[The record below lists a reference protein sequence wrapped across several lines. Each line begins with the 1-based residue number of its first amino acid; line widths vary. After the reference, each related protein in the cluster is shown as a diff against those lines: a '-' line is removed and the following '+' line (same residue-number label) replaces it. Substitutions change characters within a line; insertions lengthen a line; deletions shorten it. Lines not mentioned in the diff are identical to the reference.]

1 VTGVTLW
8 LFHAMTVGEVAFVGL
23 YAWTARGQAGTVPW
37 WRSDIGRALMTISL
51 GFAFLLVLGEVTYWT
66 GRLMPEWTTSLGFG
80 LIVVGIYERL
90 YVFGRIARDGRRE
103 RAGA

>member
-1 VTGVTLW
+1 
-8 LFHAMTVGEVAFVGL
+8 MTVGEVAFVVL
-23 YAWTARGQAGTVPW
+23 YAVTARGQNGSLPW
-37 WRSDIGRALMTISL
+37 WRSDIGRALMTISAGL
-51 GFAFLLVLGEVTYWT
+51 GLVLVLSEFTYWT
-66 GRLMPEWTTSLGFG
+66 HTPAPEWVTTVGFA